1 MICPSSKGLF
11 SKAIAESNPW
21 SLPLKT
27 FSEAKE
33 LAKLLREYLKCDEN
47 DISCMRNKSAS
58 EIVAGQDAVQNHF
71 SIFTPLSLFM
81 VFLFIFIWDD
91 LTNFFGTKALDTD
104 SGNRIYAIPIC

>member
-33 LAKLLREYLKCDEN
+33 LAKLLREYLKCPEN
-47 DISCMRNKSAS
+47 DINCMRNRSAS
-58 EIVAGQDAVQNHF
+58 EIVDGQDAVQNHF
-71 SIFTPLSLFM
+71 SLFTPLSLFM
-81 VFLFIFIWDD
+81 VKFLLNFCFVLFYFIQKAMD
-91 LTNFFGTKALDTD
+91 TN
-104 SGNRIYAIPIC
+104 SWN